1 MWPNDPTAGRGVLL
15 WMILMQ
21 TDGCKKVNCDMVCR
35 VCDVVQRSMGLLG
48 RQLFA
53 ICQRA
58 VQLLTR
64 ASHVRSQMSDQIAQG
79 LEQQLGLER
88 LRGLA

>member
-1 MWPNDPTAGRGVLL
+1 
-15 WMILMQ
+15 MQ
-21 TDGCKKVNCDMVCR
+21 TDGYKKVNCDTVCW
-35 VCDVVQRSMGLLG
+35 VFGVVQQVKALLD

-53 ICQRA
+53 ICHRA
-58 VQLLTR
+58 VQLLTG
-64 ASHVRSQMSDQIAQG
+64 ATHVPSQMSDQIAQG

>member
-1 MWPNDPTAGRGVLL
+1 
-15 WMILMQ
+15 MQ

-58 VQLLTR
+58 VQLLIG

>member
-1 MWPNDPTAGRGVLL
+1 
-15 WMILMQ
+15 MILMQ

-35 VCDVVQRSMGLLG
+35 VCDVVQRSMGLLD

-53 ICQRA
+53 IYQRA
-58 VQLLTR
+58 VQLLTG